1 MNSHLQRT
9 YSRFK
14 LTDNQVKVS
23 VFSLRNEPEMSV
35 AALAHCLKFTTPCRS
50 CGGFTYLGVLFAVVF
65 MGIAMAATG
74 TVWHQ
79 TRQREKER
87 ELLFIGGQ
95 FRQALDL
102 YFRNSPGKVKKFPQR
117 LEDLL
122 RDDRYPDVR
131 RYLRRIYHDPMTGG
145 TEWGLVRSADKGI
158 VGIYSLSEEAPVKTA
173 NFEKA
178 DAALTDKRHYYQWQ
192 FIATNAA
199 VATAPAAN
207 AVAAGATGDAAA
219 PRSAM
224 PAPGSSD
231 SALTAAPAPAD
242 SQQNPPAATPEPP
255 PNEQRSVLCNSSLM
269 RARTACFDIAR
280 KSGMDSASDCFQSAS
295 TQYTQCMK

>member
-1 MNSHLQRT
+1 
-9 YSRFK
+9 
-14 LTDNQVKVS
+14 
-23 VFSLRNEPEMSV
+23 MSV
-35 AALAHCLKFTTPCRS
+35 AAPAHRLKFTTPCRS
-50 CGGFTYLGVLFAVVF
+50 SGGFTYLGVLFAVVF

-102 YFRNSPGKVKKFPQR
+102 YYQNSSNSPPGKAKKFPQK

-158 VGIYSLSEEAPVKTA
+158 VGIYSLSDEAPVKTA

-178 DAALTDKRHYYQWQ
+178 DAALADKRHYYQWQ
-192 FIATNAA
+192 FIATNGA

-207 AVAAGATGDAAA
+207 SAAAGATSDAST
-219 PRSAM
+219 PGSAT
-224 PAPGSSD
+224 PAPGLPD

-242 SQQNPPAATPEPP
+242 SQQNPPAAAPEPP
-255 PNEQRSVLCNSSLM
+255 PSELPPDEQRSAQCNSALM
-269 RARTACFDIAR
+269 RARTACFAIAR
-280 KSGMDSASDCFQSAS
+280 KSGMDSASDCFLSAS